1 MKNLFAKALFAVAL
15 IVAAAMQ
22 TTAQESFAYQAVIRD
37 GEGNLITNS
46 EVELK
51 FSLLNGGKTQYA
63 ETQKAKANQYGNIS
77 VMIGAG
83 EKTEGD
89 FAKVPWNTLDI
100 TLKVE
105 VKPAGSDKF
114 IELGQT
120 KINPVPYAMYAAQGG
135 GAATVKGAAKGAE
148 TLFEVNDREG
158 RPVFAVTN
166 DGIVVYVDDQDDS
179 KIRRSGFLIVGRDA
193 TKGESEK
200 EYFSVTTEG
209 TQIYVDDEG
218 SDKIRRS
225 GFLIT
230 GRDATKDGQ
239 ADYMKVDGTGTTVYV
254 DGQDDSKVRRSGFLI
269 TGRDATKGV
278 DANLF
283 AADAGGTTVYVDDAE
298 GEKIRR
304 SGFLITGRD
313 ATKAGSNI
321 VDITGSRTN
330 LTTST
335 LSIANNKAVADD
347 VEESAPVAALQFTEQ
362 NLTMTDITIENNV
375 RPALDVKKNNEY
387 NIYLSDD
394 DRDSEGQKSDPIE
407 YDYTRTDG
415 YFGIGMSY
423 LVDNVDEFF
432 SSYNHLASFHDD
444 LIVPLKSKEATLM
457 LNSKG
462 EETAII
468 QDAVAAVYMEEFS
481 YYGTTYH
488 YLYAIPLVAL
498 SDFQFSFAMTDFQQT
513 SIVSGNATKHV
524 RFNVTLNSKEGY
536 GDSYINFEKSQVPYT
551 IMLTNADGETDEAEV
566 NSTNATYF
574 YALFGETVEL
584 KVTDIPNDKLFSYW
598 LIDGQRYNG
607 NPLRLQ
613 IGSFE
618 TTVKVVFKDESKY
631 LWVDG
636 TATVNGDGS
645 KNNPCSSIANALA
658 IVADNEDDEI
668 GFRINAK
675 NISNSGILFE
685 EALNDKARYITIDFT
700 DNANLDFERVYYP
713 YNDEQPNS
721 VINKIDVQTDIQII
735 VRNCVIRPD
744 ETTTGCAVNVGGG
757 GKLSLENGVL
767 GSYSYNEP
775 IYSIR
780 GANVES
786 EGELTFAN
794 IFMGGFGIPETEE
807 DNRGGGVYLA
817 ADATLTLKSQ
827 SQICCNQAKIGGGVY
842 LENGATFNANSGTI
856 SSNKAEKGADVY
868 VEGASANL
876 NLYMTASAIYSI
888 GLGSGAFVTATGEPI
903 KKVFNYEDMPVAV
916 FDYIA
921 NPDAVVVILPGETN
935 AEHRAEIFYKFEIYN
950 EQLLELGYKEQIG
963 AEGKP
968 VRLNSVYAKGK
979 IKLNFTNDRW
989 DEISYIYYRNET
1001 GDEYLY
1007 LKDTWQNGDYGYRNY
1022 WLVGDKM
1029 YCDTMYCSNGTP
1041 ENAYP
1046 IYKYKGE
1053 LFESYF
1059 QLEWPS
1065 DWNWENVKFIDAR
1078 PSGDLFAAGSLTDG
1092 NGNTV
1097 QNGTVL
1103 SLSDVNIFKSNFT
1116 SLKGLLSQLIGVKG
1130 RGLNLSDDLQGIAWT
1145 NQYTLFGTRITSE
1158 NVTDIENSGPEGE
1171 GMMYQGEY
1179 IWAYNEADVVKYNY
1193 EHRKQLLTSVYDYG
1207 SSSYYDDG
1215 LYIDEMFRKLRE
1227 NDFMLTAEAAVNG
1240 KVIVG
1245 GQEYSGSNKY
1255 EQKSAYGQT
1264 ITLTA
1269 VPTGDD
1275 CYFVSWSD
1283 GSTEA
1288 TRTVMLTRD
1297 INLKANFEKRY
1308 TVHNAED
1315 LDNVLSAMEVG
1326 GEYVVYIDSDEKIDT
1341 YIWIYDDKKVT
1352 FIGNGNTTLGY
1363 DKDKYSS
1370 SGGNGVFNVRW
1381 KSNVIIKNLTIE
1393 GSYDGGKANG
1403 INVGYNTNPG
1413 TLTLEN
1419 VKIKNCITGVACA
1432 NWYYVYI
1439 TESEITDNK
1448 RGVDITD
1455 FMYSFNKRSK
1465 VVVSGGTITNNITI
1479 NEARSGDEVIQTDA
1493 VDVDIYA
1500 NSSERVDLTI
1510 TGNANVGTICMSSL
1524 RKLNVGTIANNSGN
1538 PINITFKGFIS
1549 ANGSVYG
1556 QEENIYWSYF
1566 EDVEDLSSIEDQQLL
1581 SPLNTSVDIAEV
1593 SKKFFLATHDY
1604 YIDNQGYIRKSY
1616 VDLGLT
1622 SGTKWARCNIGA
1634 NSPEEPGS
1642 YFAWGEITPRDSYAG
1657 DNYKYKDNPEVLP
1670 DAADAAYENW
1680 GSGWRMPTIGE
1691 FEELIN
1697 NCYWFWT
1704 TDYNGTGVKGYIV
1717 YKSYENQDSGLTN
1730 NSHHEY
1736 STANDAHIFLPDA
1749 GIFGSIVN
1757 FSSGDGFGYYW
1768 SSSRLD
1774 DSNAQYLYFING
1786 TVQKSDGDRACGL
1799 PVRAVKKQN

>member
-1 MKNLFAKALFAVAL
+1 MKNLFVRVLAVVAL
-15 IVAAAMQ
+15 AIAAAMQ
-22 TTAQESFAYQAVIRD
+22 STAQESFAYQAVIRD

-100 TLKVE
+100 TLKVD

-166 DGIVVYVDDQDDS
+166 DGIVVYVDDQES
-179 KIRRSGFLIVGRDA
+179 GKLRRSGFLVTGREA
-193 TKGESEK
+193 SKGEPAK
-200 EYFSVTTEG
+200 EYFSVTTDG
-209 TQIYVDDEG
+209 TQIFVDEADD
-218 SDKIRRS
+218 SKLRRS
-225 GFLIT
+225 GFLVT
-230 GRDATKDGQ
+230 GREASKNGS
-239 ADYMKVDGTGTTVYV
+239 ADYLSVDGNGTTVYV
-254 DGQDDSKVRRSGFLI
+254 DNQNDSKLRRSGFLV
-269 TGRDATKGV
+269 TGREATKDEETSMFAV
-278 DANLF
+278 DGF
-283 AADAGGTTVYVDDAE
+283 QTTVYVEDQD
-298 GEKIRR
+298 GGKLRR
-304 SGFLITGRD
+304 SGFLVTGRET
-313 ATKAGSNI
+313 TKAGSNI
-321 VDITGSRTN
+321 VDINSSRTN

-347 VEESAPVAALQFTEQ
+347 VEEPAPVAALQFTEQ

-566 NSTNATYF
+566 NSTNETYF

-598 LIDGQRYNG
+598 LVDGRRYNG

-613 IGSFE
+613 VGSFE

-658 IVADNEDDEI
+658 IVADNEDGEI

-685 EALNDKARYITIDFT
+685 DALNDKAQYITIDFT
-700 DNANLDFERVYYP
+700 DNANLDLEKVYYP
-713 YNDEQPNS
+713 YNSEQPNS

-767 GSYSYNEP
+767 GIYSYDEP

-780 GANVES
+780 GAKVES

-807 DNRGGGVYLA
+807 DNRGGGVYVA

-827 SQICCNQAKIGGGVY
+827 SEICCNQAKIGGGVY
-842 LENGATFNANSGTI
+842 LENGATFNANSGTL
-856 SSNKAEKGADVY
+856 SNNKAEKGADVY
-868 VEGASANL
+868 VEDASANL

-903 KKVFNYEDMPVAV
+903 KKVYNYEDMPVAI
-916 FDYIA
+916 FDYIET
-921 NPDAVVVILPGETN
+921 PDAVVVILPGETN
-935 AEHRAEIFYKFEIYN
+935 AERQAKVFGEFAIYN
-950 EQLLELGYKEQIG
+950 EQLLELGYEERIG

-1022 WLVGDKM
+1022 WLVGDKI

-1041 ENAYP
+1041 MYAYP
-1046 IYKYKGE
+1046 IYNYKGE
-1053 LFESYF
+1053 QFANTFSPCN
-1059 QLEWPS
+1059 WS
-1065 DWNWENVKFIDAR
+1065 DDWNWENVRFVDVR

-1103 SLSDVNIFKSNFT
+1103 SLRDVNIFKSNFT
-1116 SLKGLLSQLIGVKG
+1116 ALKGLLSQLIGVKG
-1130 RGLNLSDDLQGIAWT
+1130 RGLNLSDDLQSIAWT
-1145 NQYTLFGTRITSE
+1145 NQYSLFGTRITSE
-1158 NVTDIENSGPEGE
+1158 NVTEKENGGPEGE
-1171 GMMYQGEY
+1171 GMEYQGEY
-1179 IWAYNEADVVKYNY
+1179 IRAYNEAEVVKYNY
-1193 EHRKQLLTSVYDYG
+1193 EHRKQLLYSAYDY
-1207 SSSYYDDG
+1207 SSGNYYDDG

-1227 NDFMLTAEAAVNG
+1227 SDFTLTAEATLNG

-1255 EQKSAYGQT
+1255 EQKLAYGQT
-1264 ITLTA
+1264 RTLMA
-1269 VPTGDD
+1269 ESTGDN

-1297 INLKANFEKRY
+1297 INLKAHFEKRY

-1341 YIWIYDDKKVT
+1341 YIWIYNDKKVT
-1352 FIGNGNTTLGY
+1352 FIGNGNATLGF
-1363 DKDKYSS
+1363 DDVKYNNLDSYNR
-1370 SGGNGVFNVRW
+1370 GGKGVFDVRW
-1381 KSNVIIKNLTIE
+1381 KSNVTIKNLTID
-1393 GSYDGGKANG
+1393 GSYDGDKTNG
-1403 INVGYNTNPG
+1403 INVGYGSNPPA
-1413 TLTLEN
+1413 LTLEN
-1419 VKIKNCITGVACA
+1419 VKIQNCY
-1432 NWYYVYI
+1432 N
-1439 TESEITDNK
+1439 
-1448 RGVDITD
+1448 GVDCSDKCNVTISQCEIKYNERGLFVSGID
-1455 FMYSFNKRSK
+1455 DVK
-1465 VVVSGGTITNNITI
+1465 VAISGGTIKNNKTY
-1479 NEARSGDEVIQTDA
+1479 NSTEYYCSTHNVQRKEMDM
-1493 VDVDIYA
+1493 DIFVSRMD
-1500 NSSERVDLTI
+1500 NSVDLTI
-1510 TGNANVGTICMSSL
+1510 TDYASIGYMSLS
-1524 RKLNVGTIANNSGN
+1524 NYTGYSSTVN
-1538 PINITFKGFIS
+1538 PIKVGSYSEDDPVAISFYDYITGNTGGVGFYI
-1549 ANGSVYG
+1549 
-1556 QEENIYWSYF
+1556 F
-1566 EDVEDLSSIEDQQLL
+1566 EDPADDSYNEYGDLSNIRDQQLL
-1581 SPLNTSVDIAEV
+1581 APLNSSVEIAEI
-1593 SKKFFLATHDY
+1593 SRKFRIARDDY
-1604 YIDNQGYIRKSY
+1604 FIDEEGIIRKI
-1616 VDLGLT
+1616 L
-1622 SGTKWARCNIGA
+1622 
-1634 NSPEEPGS
+1634 
-1642 YFAWGEITPRDSYAG
+1642 
-1657 DNYKYKDNPEVLP
+1657 
-1670 DAADAAYENW
+1670 
-1680 GSGWRMPTIGE
+1680 
-1691 FEELIN
+1691 
-1697 NCYWFWT
+1697 
-1704 TDYNGTGVKGYIV
+1704 
-1717 YKSYENQDSGLTN
+1717 
-1730 NSHHEY
+1730 
-1736 STANDAHIFLPDA
+1736 
-1749 GIFGSIVN
+1749 
-1757 FSSGDGFGYYW
+1757 
-1768 SSSRLD
+1768 
-1774 DSNAQYLYFING
+1774 
-1786 TVQKSDGDRACGL
+1786 
-1799 PVRAVKKQN
+1799 